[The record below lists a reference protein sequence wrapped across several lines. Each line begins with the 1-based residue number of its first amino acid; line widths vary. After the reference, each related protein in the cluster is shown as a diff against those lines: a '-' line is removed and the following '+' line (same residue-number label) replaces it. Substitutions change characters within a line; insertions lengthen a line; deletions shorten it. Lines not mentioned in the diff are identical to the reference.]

1 MTTPNPLPS
10 DDPTRQMSNVLV
22 AARHPA
28 DATPM
33 SAPGWSSNHSVGGGD
48 VAAGLIVNHLPDPV
62 GWQRLAI
69 PAAVTALR
77 AGGRGQIHAACGT
90 GKTVTAAHIAAQLCP
105 PGGYVVIA
113 CPSVAL
119 VAQTLAVLGHSN
131 GTALAVCGD
140 DTVADT
146 AAHTSDLPDAV
157 TVTTDPATIAGWLR
171 APSRSARLIVTTH
184 RSAGLLGGA
193 LIATGIAADV
203 LVVDEAHHSAGPDDK
218 LTALLHHDQGLPA
231 VRRLYLSATPR
242 TGDLD
247 DEHLLSMDD
256 TEVFGPVLHRYTF
269 AQAIADGWLDDYR
282 IAVVGVSRAEI
293 LPLVRDLTGTR
304 DAGRGAD
311 GPLRTA
317 MVATALAR
325 AAAEFDLRRT
335 IVYTHRVADSRAF
348 AAALPVTLAALSE
361 PTRPNMALTCHHVD
375 GRHSTAARRA
385 FLSDLADPPDNGW
398 AVLSNVRCLGEGIDV
413 PAVDSVVFSHPKTS
427 TVDVVQAVGRG
438 LRRNPTGSGV
448 ATVLVP
454 VLVGDD
460 AAVDAQ
466 ADADGYSTIWQVVRA
481 LRAHDESL
489 AIALNRQRQY
499 LDVTPVLPEQV
510 VVRLPDGYDIDQY
523 LQHLTVRLI
532 TATTSPW
539 WEGYGA
545 AVRYHATHG
554 HLYPRV
560 DHVTDDGYPLGRWI
574 HHQRK
579 ARRTKTIAAERVQAL
594 DTLGMLWD
602 PRSTNWETGLQHAAA
617 YRAQHGHLRVP
628 PDHTTIH
635 GYPLGSWVRT
645 QRRAHRSGRL
655 DPDRSAALEHLGIEF
670 DPYQAM
676 WERGITHA
684 IAFHARQGH
693 LNVPQHHTE
702 ADGYRLGQFIV
713 AQRML
718 RKRGTLTAER
728 ITALNALNMMW
739 DIRTHSFAVGLAHAH
754 EYHHRYGTLRMPK
767 SAETRDGYRLG
778 NWVKEQ
784 RRRLRAGKLTADRIA
799 QLDAISTTWRS

>member
-1 MTTPNPLPS
+1 MATLNQPPS
-10 DDPTRQMSNVLV
+10 DAIARQ
-22 AARHPA
+22 
-28 DATPM
+28 TP
-33 SAPGWSSNHSVGGGD
+33 SAPVTGDRPTDTILAGAPPSSSSHGVGGE
-48 VAAGLIVNHLPDPV
+48 VATGLLVSQLPDPV

-69 PAAVTALR
+69 PAAVAALR

-105 PGGYVVIA
+105 PGGHVVVA

-119 VAQTLAVLGHSN
+119 VAQALTVLGHPN
-131 GTALAVCGD
+131 TATLAVCGD
-140 DTVADT
+140 DTVVDT
-146 AAHTSDLPDAV
+146 AAHTRDLPEAV
-157 TVTTDPATIAGWLR
+157 TVTTDPATIACWLR
-171 APSRSARLIVTTH
+171 TPTHSARLIVTTH
-184 RSAGLLGGA
+184 RSAGVLGAA
-193 LIATGIAADV
+193 LAATDIVVDV
-203 LVVDEAHHSAGPDDK
+203 LVVDEAHHSAGPGDK
-218 LTALLHHDQGLPA
+218 NAALLHHDQGLPA
-231 VRRLYLSATPR
+231 VRRLYLTATPR

-247 DEHLLSMDD
+247 DEHMLSMED

-282 IAVVGVSRAEI
+282 VAVVGVSRAEI
-293 LPLVRDLTGTR
+293 LPLIRELTGTR
-304 DAGRGAD
+304 DAGRSAD

-335 IVYTHRVADSRAF
+335 IVYTYRVADSRAF
-348 AAALPVTLAALSE
+348 AAALPVTLAALPE
-361 PTRPNMALTCHHVD
+361 PTSSHPALTCHHVD
-375 GRHSTAARRA
+375 GRHSAAARRA
-385 FLSDLADPPDNGW
+385 FLNDLADPPNDGW
-398 AVLSNVRCLGEGIDV
+398 VVLSNVRCLGEGIDV
-413 PAVDSVVFSHPKTS
+413 PAVDSVVFGHPKTS
-427 TVDVVQAVGRG
+427 TVDVIQAVGRA
-438 LRRNPTGSGV
+438 LRRNPTGSGI

-454 VLVGDD
+454 VLVSDD

-489 AIALNRQRQY
+489 GIALNRQRQY
-499 LDVTPVLPEQV
+499 LGAAAVLPEQV

-523 LQHLTVRLI
+523 LQHITIRLI

-574 HHQRK
+574 HQQRK

-602 PRSTNWETGLQHAAA
+602 PRSTNWQTGLQHAAA
-617 YRAQHGHLRVP
+617 YSAQHGHLRVP
-628 PDHTTIH
+628 PDHTTIQ
-635 GYPLGSWVRT
+635 GYSLGIWIRT
-645 QRRAHRSGRL
+645 QRRAHRAGRL
-655 DPDRSAALEHLGIEF
+655 DPDRTAALQHLGLEL
-670 DPYQAM
+670 DPYQEM

-684 IAFHARQGH
+684 VAYHTRHGH
-693 LNVPQHHTE
+693 LRVPQHHKE
-702 ADGYRLGQFIV
+702 GDGYRLGQFIV

-718 RKRGTLTAER
+718 RKRGTLAPER
-728 ITALNALNMMW
+728 ISALDAIDMLW
-739 DIRTHSFAVGLAHAH
+739 DIRGRSFSVGLAHAH
-754 EYHHRYGTLRMPK
+754 EHHHRHGTLRVPV
-767 SAETRDGYRLG
+767 SAASPDGYRLG
-778 NWVKEQ
+778 NWLKDQ
-784 RRRLRAGKLTADRIA
+784 RGRLRAGILSADRIA